1 MSQWLGLSGRTAVI
15 TGSGGGIGKAVALEL
30 SANGV
35 HCNVLDRASELV
47 DATVGEITKTVARQL
62 AMYVTLLTKLQLKRS
77 QLQSRLVTFW

>member
-47 DATVGEITKTVARQL
+47 DVTVCRDQE
-62 AMYVTLLTKLQLKRS
+62 KR
-77 QLQSRLVTFW
+77 WPGNWPCM